1 MVLLQKIVGAFVDFP
16 GIILSVCLLL
26 GIRAGIHR
34 RRAWGYAL
42 FALFLYLFSAGWVL
56 LLLPRPSFAPSSS
69 PPQAIVVF
77 GGGVVKDPGTGNLL
91 LSPVSLARVYRAFL
105 LYRERPLPIIVSG
118 GKLHEEQPLTEA
130 EVAFEVLGTFGVP
143 PEDVI
148 LEAYSRTTW
157 ENARYTAALLRA
169 LGIRSFYLV
178 TSEVH
183 LPRAL
188 LAFRKF
194 YPEADITPCP
204 AHPLLSTGV
213 TLSFERFLPRA
224 EVLSAWG
231 DIIHE
236 GVGYLLYLLKWS
248 SPLGEE
254 KSQTNQDHTDKKA
267 QAQRITENQPG
278 TNNTENLGHILEG
291 CGPGGTKLLDT
302 PHPEHIGHKRRK
314 NGPIEEDKKQHRR
327 EVTAESN
334 PKNIS
339 GAHRKHREY
348 PKEHAPGTAFYGGIL
363 SKEEFSKVT
372 VQSPQQGR
380 SKGEKVSKEHRLSS
394 LLLTLESSEDYNSQ
408 KSKKNPG
415 KIHSPESLF
424 TPQKNHDRHDDRGQ
438 REQKC

>member
-16 GIILSVCLLL
+16 GVILTVCLLL
-26 GIRAGIHR
+26 GIRAGVR
-34 RRAWGYAL
+34 RQRVWGYML

-56 LLLPRPSFAPSSS
+56 LLLPRPPFAPALS
-69 PPQAIVVF
+69 PPQAIVVL

-130 EVAFEVLGTFGVP
+130 EVAFEVLRTFGVS
-143 PEDVI
+143 PEDII

-157 ENARYTAALLRA
+157 ENAQYTTALLKV

-194 YPEADITPCP
+194 YLEADITPCP
-204 AHPLLSTGV
+204 AHPLLSAGV
-213 TLSFERFLPRA
+213 ALSFERFLPRA

-248 SPLGEE
+248 FPLSEE
-254 KSQTNQDHTDKKA
+254 KSQTDQGHADKKA
-267 QAQRITENQPG
+267 QAQRVAENQPG
-278 TNNTENLGHILEG
+278 TNDTENLGHILEG
-291 CGPGGTKLLDT
+291 RGPGSTKLLNP
-302 PHPEHIGHKRRK
+302 PHPEHIGHKRGK
-314 NGPIEEDKKQHRR
+314 NDPIEEDKK
-327 EVTAESN
+327 
-334 PKNIS
+334 
-339 GAHRKHREY
+339 
-348 PKEHAPGTAFYGGIL
+348 
-363 SKEEFSKVT
+363 
-372 VQSPQQGR
+372 
-380 SKGEKVSKEHRLSS
+380 
-394 LLLTLESSEDYNSQ
+394 
-408 KSKKNPG
+408 
-415 KIHSPESLF
+415 
-424 TPQKNHDRHDDRGQ
+424 
-438 REQKC
+438 